1 MQKKKILFIL
11 FITISFFLKAQEKE
25 SFEVRLDSIGMK
37 IDKTLTNS
45 NKEYLN
51 KIYSKKSLCDR
62 FLIESNNKKV
72 KNFNKS
78 FYEGFTASF
87 DFGNIV
93 LKEIEKDA
101 SYDYLNIVKDKEGEY
116 YLLFRLYGNG
126 LNYHKHL
133 IKEIDGEIRIVDTY
147 ISLTGEYLSDTFGSI
162 YKGVLYKG
170 GLLKSLSKGNNNDSM
185 SDLLKIQK
193 IRNLR
198 SEGKLQEAHDLYNT
212 LSEEGKKKKIF
223 QLSNLLTLADLDEVK
238 YAKAIE
244 TYEKQFP
251 NDVSLYLVSIDGY
264 ILGEKYDE
272 ALQAVD
278 NLDKAIGGDSFLNFI
293 RGNIYFLKSEDK
305 KSEDKFKEVVKEY
318 PNFLDAYDSLLSLY
332 IKSNNVKKAIEIL
345 NIMVNDFELPKDILF
360 KTLGENYPEFQKKEE
375 IIKWSK

>member
-1 MQKKKILFIL
+1 MQKKKILLVL

-37 IDKTLTNS
+37 IDETLTNL

-147 ISLTGEYLSDTFGSI
+147 VSLTGEYLSDTFGSI

-170 GLLKSLSKGNNNDSM
+170 GFLKSLSKGSNNDSM
-185 SDLLKIQK
+185 HDLLKIQK

-198 SEGKLQEAHDLYNT
+198 SEGKLQEAHDLYKT
-212 LSEEGKKKKIF
+212 LSEEGKKKKIY
-223 QLSNLLTLADLDEVK
+223 QLSNLLILANLDEAK

-264 ILGEKYDE
+264 ILGKKYDE
-272 ALQAVD
+272 ALKAVD

-293 RGNIYFLKSEDK
+293 RGNIYFLKLEYK
-305 KSEDKFKEVVKEY
+305 KSEDKFKEVLEEY
-318 PNFLDAYDSLLSLY
+318 PNFIDAYDSLLSIY
-332 IKSNNVKKAIEIL
+332 IESNNVKKAIEVL
-345 NIMVNDFELPKDILF
+345 DIMVNDFELPKDILF
-360 KTLGENYPEFQKKEE
+360 NSIGENYPEFQKNKE